1 MRITQEFIEN
11 LSFKGGWKIETI
23 NNKSFYVLTDANYCQ
38 IFWLQYW
45 YTIGIDA
52 FRSQTFLTFL
62 NDGDI
67 TSKVILDPTTGD
79 LLMGPQSWNLIY
91 YLGTQTDVPE
101 PPIIF
106 YISPFVIIF
115 FYVLF
120 SLIITILYYVFANER
135 TRPF

>member
-1 MRITQEFIEN
+1 MRITQAFIDN
-11 LSFKGGWKIETI
+11 LSFTGGWKIETI
-23 NNKSFYVLTDANYCQ
+23 NKKSFYVLTDANYCQ

-45 YTIGIDA
+45 YSIGVDA
-52 FRSQTFLTFL
+52 FRSQDFLTFL

-67 TSKVILDPTTGD
+67 TTKVILDPTTGD

-91 YLGTQTDVPE
+91 YLGTKGDVPT

-106 YISPFVIIF
+106 YVSHFLVIFLYVVFSIVII
-115 FYVLF
+115 V
-120 SLIITILYYVFANER
+120 LYYVFANDQ